1 MHAGLRLVVVY
12 AMGCRMRPFER
23 ESAFDRSTRLPV
35 RSLVRIDYRWKF
47 SATVSNLLTGDLA
60 GRWIKPGTDDDE
72 RTCRCLENLLR
83 GRKERSDPTSFDN
96 RASYK
101 TIISQVD
108 TLYVSTTCSTR
119 HKLSGKR
126 LGIPDRGEKQVTH

>member
-1 MHAGLRLVVVY
+1 MRAFVLWWFRQWAAGCGRLSVNQHLI
-12 AMGCRMRPFER
+12 G
-23 ESAFDRSTRLPV
+23 STRLPV
-35 RSLVRIDYRWKF
+35 RSVVRIDYRWKF

-83 GRKERSDPTSFDN
+83 GERKDRIRPALTTELLIKPSSIRSIPFTSP
-96 RASYK
+96 
-101 TIISQVD
+101 Q
-108 TLYVSTTCSTR
+108 LCSTR